1 MTLAT
6 RTLTATLLVG
16 SATYPLDI
24 KTGNLDMDESI
35 SPLVGGDITISHPGL
50 TVLALI
56 VPGNRVRL
64 VSTTRGTTMNVALT
78 IQARQL
84 VAETGEIGI
93 NLVNDEARVQDYS
106 PTTTINYNGSQ
117 GSLRTIVNAVLTRAL
132 GATTTATY
140 ASGADVAVPTTTQ
153 LDNLIPGGNF
163 ETATGEWTGNNAT
176 LSLVTGWAGFGS
188 YSLKITPANTSN
200 QSWAAVV
207 VPVSAGGT
215 YTASAYVR
223 VQALQTGTLNSAAR
237 QLQAVATFQD
247 GGTVSTSIIGRA
259 TAAPNTGFTTTRVS
273 TTFTVPPNATSVT
286 VRLVNGGNN
295 TADNSIYMDGVMLTE
310 GNGKDTDGTVLDY
323 FDGATAASSLY
334 KYSWSGDAHLSTS
347 TRTPVIDRDPDTL
360 MWTPGT
366 GGVEFLQPLVQ
377 SVGFRVFQDI
387 NGTWKLADN
396 DYAVAGQVRAS
407 FGFNL
412 IRATDLISKTATQTD
427 GLPLYADAVV
437 LRYQWTDVLGRERT
451 KSDIAAPAGYTKPYI
466 PDVIQAPF
474 PGAGRAAY
482 MLSRLSQRRRQ
493 MEVVRTTDFS
503 ARAGMDAVIN
513 TPDGGTQLGYVDAV
527 SWDLTNDEMTVIT
540 KGLVTTPPS
549 AWFNLATG
557 VAWSASPTGSSW
569 AAEVI

>member
-1 MTLAT
+1 MTVAT
-6 RTLTATLLVG
+6 RTITATLVVG
-16 SATYPLDI
+16 STLYPLDL

-35 SPLVGGDITISHPGL
+35 SPLVGGDITVSHPGL
-50 TVLALI
+50 SVFALI
-56 VPGNRVRL
+56 VPGNKVRL
-64 VSTTRGTTMNVALT
+64 TSTTRGATINVNLN

-106 PTTTINYNGSQ
+106 PTTNVNYNGSQ
-117 GSLRTIVNAVLTRAL
+117 TSLRTIVNAVLTRAM
-132 GATTTATY
+132 GATTSAAY
-140 ASGADVAVPTTTQ
+140 ASGADVAVPTTTE
-153 LDNLIPGGNF
+153 LDNLIPGGGF
-163 ETATGEWTGNNAT
+163 ETATGNWTPNNAT
-176 LSLVTGWAGFGS
+176 LALVTGWSQFGS

-200 QSWAAVV
+200 QSWATVV

-215 YTASAYVR
+215 YTLSAYVR
-223 VQALQTGTLNSAAR
+223 VQALQSGTLNSAAR
-237 QLQAVATFQD
+237 QFQAVATYQD

-273 TTFTVPPNATSVT
+273 MGFTVPPNATSVS
-286 VRLVNGGNN
+286 VRLVNGGSNS
-295 TADNSIYMDGVMLTE
+295 ADNSIYVDGVLLTE

-323 FDGATAASSLY
+323 FDGSTAASTLY
-334 KYSWSGDAHLSTS
+334 SYSWDGDAGLSTS
-347 TRTPVIDRDPDTL
+347 ARTPRIARDPDALT
-360 MWTPGT
+360 WTPGV
-366 GGVEFLQPLVQ
+366 GGIEFLQPLVQ
-377 SVGFRVFQDI
+377 SVGFRLFQDI
-387 NGTWKLADN
+387 NGTWRLADN
-396 DYAVAGQVRAS
+396 DYAVAGEVRAS
-407 FGFNL
+407 YGYNL
-412 IRATDLISKTATQTD
+412 IRANDLISKTATQTD

-437 LRYQWTDVLGRERT
+437 LRYSWTDVLGRERT

-493 MEVVRTTDFS
+493 MEVVRTTDFT
-503 ARAGMDAVIN
+503 ARAGMDAVIS

-527 SWDLTNDEMTVIT
+527 SWDLTNDEMTVRT

-569 AAEVI
+569 AAETV

>member
-1 MTLAT
+1 MTVST

-16 SATYPLDI
+16 SATYPLGMV
-24 KTGNLDMDESI
+24 TGSLDMDESI
-35 SPLVGGDITISHPGL
+35 SPFVGGDITISHPGL
-50 TVLALI
+50 TVFALI
-56 VPGNRVRL
+56 VPGNKVRIN
-64 VSTTRGTTMNVALT
+64 STTRGTTLTATLT

-84 VAETGEIGI
+84 VSETGEVGI

-106 PTTTINYNGSQ
+106 PTTTVNYNGSQ
-117 GSLRTIVNAVLTRAL
+117 GSLRTIVNAVLTRAM
-132 GATTTATY
+132 GATTAAAY

-163 ETATGEWTGNNAT
+163 ETATGNWTGNNAT
-176 LSLVTGWAGFGS
+176 LSLVTGWSQFGS

-223 VQALQTGTLNSAAR
+223 VQALQSGTLNSAAR

-247 GGTVSTSIIGRA
+247 GSAVSTQIIGRSS
-259 TAAPNTGFTTTRVS
+259 AAPNTGFTTTRVS
-273 TTFTVPPNATSVT
+273 MTFTVPPNATSVT
-286 VRLVNGGNN
+286 VRLVNGGTNS
-295 TADNSIYMDGVMLTE
+295 ADNAIYMDGVMLTE

-323 FDGATAASSLY
+323 FDGATGASSLY
-334 KYSWSGDAHLSTS
+334 TYAWSEDAHLSTS

-360 MWTPGT
+360 TWTPGT
-366 GGVEFLQPLVQ
+366 GGIEFLQPIVQ
-377 SVGFRVFQDI
+377 SVGYRLFQDI

-407 FGFNL
+407 TGFNL

-427 GLPLYADAVV
+427 GFPLYADAVV

-451 KSDIAAPAGYTKPYI
+451 KSDIAAPAGYTKPYV

-493 MEVVRTTDFS
+493 MEVVRTTDYT
-503 ARAGMDAVIN
+503 ARPGMDAVIS
-513 TPDGGTQLGYVDAV
+513 TPDGGVQVGYVDAV
-527 SWDLTNDEMTVIT
+527 TWDLTNDEMSVIT

-549 AWFNLATG
+549 SWFNLATG
-557 VAWSASPTGSSW
+557 VAWSASPVGSSW